1 MFVLQFL
8 VTALLIVSQMFV
20 CFFFFQ
26 KCLRLYK
33 KGLYIYIYILYV
45 HIYIYIYIYSV
56 YTFGFISHNLKIY
69 LNELFH
75 NFPFYF
81 RIESL
86 YLTN

>member
-8 VTALLIVSQMFV
+8 VTTLLIVSQMFV
-20 CFFFFQ
+20 CFFFQ

-33 KGLYIYIYILYV
+33 KGLYVY
-45 HIYIYIYIYSV
+45 IYIYIYIYTHSV